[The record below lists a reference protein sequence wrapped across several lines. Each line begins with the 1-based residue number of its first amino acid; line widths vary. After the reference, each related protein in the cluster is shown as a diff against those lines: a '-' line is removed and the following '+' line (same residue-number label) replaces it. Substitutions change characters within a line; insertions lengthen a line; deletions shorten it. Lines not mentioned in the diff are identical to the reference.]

1 MERSRWP
8 YTAFERHLAGWLL
21 TATVE
26 HEDRC
31 RRVGEDR
38 VIASTRIWRYL
49 HMEGAITTW
58 HARLPATRRRL

>member
-1 MERSRWP
+1 VERSCWP

-38 VIASTRIWRYL
+38 SYCEYPHLAVPTHGGGDHNVARALARDAS
-49 HMEGAITTW
+49 
-58 HARLPATRRRL
+58 